1 MGCTNLDR
9 SLIFTS
15 REAAGQ
21 VLAWVCQLCQGEEDF
36 CYFWFLSLD
45 NYCNWAILNLF
56 HYFLLSFINSI
67 NFHSLIFITSINFC
81 PLISLIFILSIIFH
95 FYQPQSGMVMQK
107 CRSKKRIKKGPM
119 FFLVCM
125 VIEPSHINPGCILP
139 TISHTKYLLIKIS

>member
-1 MGCTNLDR
+1 M
-9 SLIFTS
+9 
-15 REAAGQ
+15 
-21 VLAWVCQLCQGEEDF
+21 AWVCQLCQGEEDF

-125 VIEPSHINPGCILP
+125 VIEFLCFNYFNFLHNFLI
-139 TISHTKYLLIKIS
+139 ISFNFPLFHLFNYFAKHEYF